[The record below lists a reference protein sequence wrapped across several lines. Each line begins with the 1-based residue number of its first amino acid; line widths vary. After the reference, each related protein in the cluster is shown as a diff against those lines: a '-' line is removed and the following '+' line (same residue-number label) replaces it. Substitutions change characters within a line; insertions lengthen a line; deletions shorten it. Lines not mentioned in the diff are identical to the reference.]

1 MSKNRNPHQIT
12 YLASFLVAL
21 SSTFIVVIAY
31 FVFSLNFHLAYSVL
45 FGLSIWAI
53 AYFIIRY
60 YIENYIYRKIKL
72 IYKTIRRT
80 KSSTKEKRI
89 DLTKDKDILE
99 DVETEAVEFVR
110 DREIEMES
118 LRSLADYR
126 RNYMGNISHELK
138 TPIFNIQGY
147 LHTLIDGALYDEKIN
162 KLYLQKAYKNV
173 NRLLTIIEDLDVI
186 HKLESGEKELEFEEL
201 DIKELVLDV
210 FDEMEMSASDKN
222 IELKFKEGADQ
233 AFMVHADKD
242 QIRQVFTNLITNA
255 IKYSNENGF
264 AKVSFYDMDK
274 TILVEISDNGLGIDE
289 KHLKYI
295 FDRFYRVDESR
306 SRDRGGSGIGLAIVK
321 HIIEA
326 HGQVI
331 SVRSTVGEGSTFG
344 FSLKKA

>member
-21 SSTFIVVIAY
+21 VSLFILIVAHLIFKPNFHIAY
-31 FVFSLNFHLAYSVL
+31 TSLI
-45 FGLSIWAI
+45 GLSIWI
-53 AYFIIRY
+53 FSYFIFRH

-72 IYKTIRRT
+72 IYKIIRRT
-80 KSSTKEKRI
+80 KTSTKEKRI
-89 DLTKDKDILE
+89 DILKDKDILE
-99 DVETEAVEFVR
+99 DVETEAEKFVR

-162 KLYLQKAYKNV
+162 KVYLQKAYKNV

-186 HKLESGEKELEFEEL
+186 HKLESGEKELAYEEF

-222 IELKFKEGADQ
+222 IDLKFKPGADES
-233 AFMVHADKD
+233 FMVNADKE

-331 SVRSTVGEGSTFG
+331 SVRSTSGEGSTFG